1 MNEEFNNHE
10 NNENVNIL
18 PKNKIKKYITVQR
31 IKSKSKKLSIFSE
44 KDLNHIYTEQINQI
58 NKNFI
63 KRKKTFSNFTNALKD
78 KNNTKNKNINKNSPL
93 FIYLNELNNNYSTI
107 NSKNKTNKQNYSIH
121 HTNSYF
127 SPKAKPK
134 IKINKKINS
143 SNNKLKSKSKIKN
156 DKVLKTFNSNN
167 ILNHSKT
174 IIKSNNTNINN
185 KIILQKI
192 TKDTIFQ
199 KENINPNCYNTIS
212 TNINQEFYK
221 AKKLN
226 INFTKNKRNKNF
238 EKDNNTKANTNES
251 MNTIIIKKNNSALLT
266 FGNNDSLNDSFSK
279 ANNANKNYLLIL
291 KQENESLKNELM
303 KTKEKVDI
311 LQNKI
316 QNLIEENEPYS
327 NNRPNFLS
335 NIKNNDKCDKIE
347 TNINDKIKSK
357 SKNKNNNMIK
367 YNNKS
372 TLKISKSQKNFK
384 VINRNKKLDDKKFI
398 KKINSLKSKRMNNTS
413 SNFYKIRK

>member
-1 MNEEFNNHE
+1 MNEEFNNQE

-18 PKNKIKKYITVQR
+18 SKNKIKKYITVQR

-78 KNNTKNKNINKNSPL
+78 KNNNKNKNSPL
-93 FIYLNELNNNYSTI
+93 FIYPNELNNNYSTI
-107 NSKNKTNKQNYSIH
+107 NSKNKTNKQNFHIH
-121 HTNSYF
+121 HTNCYF
-127 SPKAKPK
+127 SPKTKPK
-134 IKINKKINS
+134 IKINKNINS

-167 ILNHSKT
+167 ILKHSKT

-226 INFTKNKRNKNF
+226 VNFTKNKRNKNF

-279 ANNANKNYLLIL
+279 ENNANKNYLLIL
-291 KQENESLKNELM
+291 KQENETLKNELM

-327 NNRPNFLS
+327 NNRPNFLN

-347 TNINDKIKSK
+347 NNINDKIKSK
-357 SKNKNNNMIK
+357 SKNKDDMTK
-367 YNNKS
+367 YSNKS
-372 TLKISKSQKNFK
+372 TLKTSKSQKNFK
-384 VINRNKKLDDKKFI
+384 SINRNKKSDDKKFI